1 MNNLSNNYKDYYSNK
16 NCYMKQTH
24 KNICNTTLGNLDIIK
39 GRCPGN
45 LSVDNTAT
53 FKTDVDVLE
62 ELRCPK
68 IISND
73 TINANIIY
81 TNTVDSSNSDITYLT
96 NNTINSSTG
105 TISTLTTSTGTIST
119 LTTNSMTC
127 SLTGTIGN
135 ITTDDITISNSIS
148 SNVGTINDLSTNNLS
163 IGESIDI
170 SGDIYIEG
178 KIYRNNKISIY
189 PFSNATWIWNIT
201 DVDTSNSIIN
211 TEMSYQGG
219 YWYLTTTNTNQTQV
233 DYEYLFDD
241 IREDTNYTVTF
252 TLFDTNSRLFD
263 ISKNN
268 TGFNY
273 SIQDNSTNNFSH
285 MITVF
290 GN

>member
-1 MNNLSNNYKDYYSNK
+1 MF
-16 NCYMKQTH
+16 
-24 KNICNTTLGNLDIIK
+24 IIK
-39 GRCPGN
+39 
-45 LSVDNTAT
+45 
-53 FKTDVDVLE
+53 
-62 ELRCPK
+62 
-68 IISND
+68 SN
-73 TINANIIY
+73 Y
-81 TNTVDSSNSDITYLT
+81 YLYIENT
-96 NNTINSSTG
+96 NNIDLNCFKKSKKF
-105 TISTLTTSTGTIST
+105 
-119 LTTNSMTC
+119 
-127 SLTGTIGN
+127 
-135 ITTDDITISNSIS
+135 SI
-148 SNVGTINDLSTNNLS
+148 
-163 IGESIDI
+163 
-170 SGDIYIEG
+170 
-178 KIYRNNKISIY
+178 IYRNNKISIY

-219 YWYLTTTNTNQTQV
+219 YWYLTTTNTDQTQV